1 MTKGLNQD
9 GKDVLEGLV
18 NHDPKERGL
27 YVELNKTLNKK
38 LDDMLVDILGDSEAV
53 DRVFHSVKYNW

>member
-18 NHDPKERGL
+18 NHNPKESGF
-27 YVELNKTLNKK
+27 YIELSPALDKK

-53 DRVFHSVKYNW
+53 DAVYRRVKYN